1 MRKIS
6 ITDITLRLSSETGS
20 LNFKEKVEVAKCLD
34 RLNVSAMELAPL
46 GGGKTDVIFV
56 KTLAGVIKNATIA
69 QPVGLTEESVE
80 AAWDALKEAARP
92 RLVVDV
98 PVSSVQMEFI
108 ARKKPAAMLETIEA
122 LVKKAVSLC
131 GDVEFCAADAS
142 RAEKEFLVKAIET
155 AIAAG
160 ATSLT
165 VCDTA
170 GVMLPDEF
178 GAFVKGLYDEIPGMK
193 DIFVKVRCDD
203 ALELAGASAVA
214 AMGAGASGVK
224 TCLDGVGAPKL
235 KAMCEII
242 AHRGESIGVTSTVKT
257 TELTR
262 TVTQMGRITG
272 AAPALSAPEAEH
284 SDVTYSKE
292 DSITAIIGAVKS
304 LGYDLSDE
312 DNTAVYEEFL
322 RHAAKKAVGIKEID
336 AMVAAVAL
344 QVPAAYKLDSYVINS
359 GNIITATAN
368 LRIDCDGEK
377 KDGFSAGDGPIDAA
391 FKAIEMVSGNHYELE
406 DFRIDAVT
414 EGGEAIGRAIVK
426 LRAGGKLYPSSG
438 ISTDI
443 VEAAIRAYIG
453 ALNKIVYEERE

>member
-6 ITDITLRLSSETGS
+6 ITDITLRLATESGT

-34 RLNVSAMELAPL
+34 RLNVSAMELSPL
-46 GGGKTDVIFV
+46 GEGKSDVIFV
-56 KTLAGVIKNATIA
+56 KTLAGVIKNSTIA
-69 QPVGLTEESVE
+69 QPVGLTEESVD
-80 AAWDALKEAARP
+80 AAWEALKGAVRP

-108 ARKKPAAMLETIEA
+108 ARKKPAAMKDTVEA

-131 GDVEFCAADAS
+131 PDVEFCASDAS
-142 RAEKEFLVKAIET
+142 RAEREFLIDIINT
-155 AIAAG
+155 AISAG
-160 ATSLT
+160 ATGVTL
-165 VCDTA
+165 CDTA

-178 GAFVKGLYDEIPGMK
+178 GAFVEGLYADIPAMA
-193 DIFVKVRCDD
+193 DVFVKVLCDD

-214 AMGAGASGVK
+214 ALGKGAMGVK
-224 TCLDGVGAPKL
+224 TCLDGMGAPKL
-235 KAMCEII
+235 KATCEII
-242 AHRGESIGVTSTVKT
+242 ARRGESIGVYSNVKT

-262 TVTQMGRITG
+262 SITQMSRIVG
-272 AAPALSAPEAEH
+272 AAPVLSASDDSH
-284 SDVTYSKE
+284 SDVTYSAE
-292 DSITAIIGAVKS
+292 DSISAIIGAVRG

-312 DNTAVYEEFL
+312 DNSAVYEEFL
-322 RHAAKKAVGIKEID
+322 RHAAKKAVGIKELD

-344 QVPAAYKLDSYVINS
+344 QVPSAYKLDSYVINS

-368 LRIDCDGEK
+368 LRIECDGET

-406 DFRIDAVT
+406 DFGIDAVT

-426 LRAGGKLYPSSG
+426 LRAGGKLYSGSG
-438 ISTDI
+438 ISTDVI
-443 VEAAIRAYIG
+443 EAAIRAYIA

>member
-6 ITDITLRLSSETGS
+6 ITDITLRLATESGA

-34 RLNVSAMELAPL
+34 RLNISAMELAPL
-46 GGGKTDVIFV
+46 GEGRTDVIFV

-69 QPVGLTEESVE
+69 QPVGLTEEGVQ

-108 ARKKPAAMLETIEA
+108 AHKKPAAMLESIEA
-122 LVKKAVSLC
+122 LIKKAVSLC
-131 GDVEFCAADAS
+131 ADVEFCASDAS
-142 RAEKEFLVKAIET
+142 RAEKDFLISAINT
-155 AIAAG
+155 AISAG
-160 ATSLT
+160 ATSIT

-170 GVMLPDEF
+170 GVMLPEEF
-178 GAFVKGLYDEIPGMK
+178 GTFVKGLYEAVPAMK

-203 ALELAGASAVA
+203 ALELAGASSVA
-214 AMGAGASGVK
+214 AMGVGASGVK
-224 TCLDGVGAPKL
+224 TCLDGMGAPKL

-242 AHRGESIGVTSTVKT
+242 DRRGEALGVSSTVKT
-257 TELTR
+257 TELRR
-262 TVTQMGRITG
+262 TVTRMSRIVG
-272 AAPALSAPEAEH
+272 GAPAVSSEDSEH
-284 SDVTYSKE
+284 SDVTYSAE
-292 DSITAIIGAVKS
+292 DAMSVIIAAVRG

-312 DNTAVYEEFL
+312 DNSAVYEEFL
-322 RHAAKKAVGIKEID
+322 RHASKKAVGIKELD

-368 LRIDCDGEK
+368 LRIERDGEL

-391 FKAIEMVSGNHYELE
+391 FKAIEMVSGSHYELE
-406 DFRIDAVT
+406 DFGIDAVT

-426 LRAGGKLYPSSG
+426 LRSEGKLYSGSG
-438 ISTDI
+438 ISTDVI
-443 VEAAIRAYIG
+443 EAAIRAYIA

>member
-6 ITDITLRLSSETGS
+6 ITDITLRLASESGS
-20 LNFKEKVEVAKCLD
+20 LNFKEKVELAKCLD

-46 GGGKTDVIFV
+46 GGGKTDAIFV

-80 AAWDALKEAARP
+80 AAWEALKEAARP

-108 ARKKPAAMLETIEA
+108 ARKKPAAMLETIEK

-131 GDVEFCAADAS
+131 ADVEFCAADAS
-142 RAEKEFLVKAIET
+142 RAEKDFLVQAIDT
-155 AIAAG
+155 AITAG
-160 ATSLT
+160 ATGLT
-165 VCDTA
+165 ICDTA

-203 ALELAGASAVA
+203 ALELAGASSVA
-214 AMGAGASGVK
+214 AMGAGVSGVK

-242 AHRGESIGVTSTVKT
+242 AQRGESIGVTSTVKT
-257 TELTR
+257 TELRR
-262 TVTQMGRITG
+262 TVTRMGHITG
-272 AAPALSAPEAEH
+272 AAPAVATLDTEH
-284 SDVTYSKE
+284 SDVTYSAE
-292 DSITAIIGAVKS
+292 DSISAIIGAVKS

-344 QVPAAYKLDSYVINS
+344 QVPSAYKLDSYVINS

-368 LRIDCDGEK
+368 LRIDCDGEM

-391 FKAIEMVSGNHYELE
+391 FKAIEMVSGSHYELE
-406 DFRIDAVT
+406 DFGIDAVT

-426 LRAGGKLYPSSG
+426 LRTEGKLYSGSG

-443 VEAAIRAYIG
+443 VEAAIRAYIA